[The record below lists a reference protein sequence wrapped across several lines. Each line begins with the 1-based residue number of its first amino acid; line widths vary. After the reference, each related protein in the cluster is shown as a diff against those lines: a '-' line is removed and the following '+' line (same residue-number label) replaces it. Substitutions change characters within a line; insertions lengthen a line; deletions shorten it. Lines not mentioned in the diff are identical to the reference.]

1 MKQLKKIL
9 LNPGPA
15 TTSTSVK
22 MSQIVEDICPRVN
35 QFGELMNE
43 IREDLTK
50 IVANNEDFTTILFGG
65 SGTAAVESVISSAI
79 SSDHNLVIVN
89 NGSYGQRIIDISK
102 TYRLNYFEF
111 KSDLYTQIDV
121 DLLEKFIR
129 EKKATHLAIIHN
141 ETTTGLL
148 NNLEK
153 IKSLVKNH
161 DLVFIVDAMSS
172 FGAIPIDMISSK
184 IDYLCSSSNKNLQGM
199 AGVSFVVANKTVLE
213 RVKDYKKNA
222 FYLDLYSQYKYL
234 EKNNQ
239 TRFTPP
245 VQVIYALKQAIS
257 ELLDETV
264 EGRYNRY
271 KKLWKMINEEL
282 LKMGF
287 KTYIDEKDQSK
298 IITLY
303 SLPNNVEFN
312 KLHDYL
318 YEYGVTIY
326 PSKFNQ
332 DSFRVANI
340 GDLNEEDILFF
351 ISKVKDFINKN

>member
-1 MKQLKKIL
+1 M
-9 LNPGPA
+9 NPGPA
-15 TTSTSVK
+15 ITSTSVK

-222 FYLDLYSQYKYL
+222 FYIRPIFS
-234 EKNNQ
+234 
-239 TRFTPP
+239 
-245 VQVIYALKQAIS
+245 V
-257 ELLDETV
+257 
-264 EGRYNRY
+264 
-271 KKLWKMINEEL
+271 
-282 LKMGF
+282 
-287 KTYIDEKDQSK
+287 
-298 IITLY
+298 
-303 SLPNNVEFN
+303 
-312 KLHDYL
+312 
-318 YEYGVTIY
+318 
-326 PSKFNQ
+326 
-332 DSFRVANI
+332 
-340 GDLNEEDILFF
+340 
-351 ISKVKDFINKN
+351 